1 MAPER
6 LSALDTA
13 FLCLEGDAT
22 PMHMGAV
29 ATFRPRRDWDADHVA
44 GLLAEHAAR
53 IPRLRRRVRTGLLPL
68 SSAHWED
75 DPSFDPA
82 RHVAVSSLYDRYAAD
97 PLATFAEHWIA
108 EPLDL
113 NRPLWSVQLVTGLPD
128 GDFALLVKF
137 HHALADGMG
146 AVELALALLDDI
158 TLPWQ
163 RRPAD
168 DEPEET
174 SRSPLGAVADTA
186 AALLG
191 QAAESA
197 GIAGSIVTSAR
208 PFPLSPTATV
218 NSPSRRIGLV
228 RLPGS
233 DIRTVRTAH
242 GGTTHDVV
250 LAVLAGALREWM
262 INRGQRADA
271 RSLRALVPVSL
282 RGRDSRDTGNS
293 LSGYLCDLPVEVD
306 DPVERLRLVRE
317 AMARNKEAGPT
328 RGAGALPVLAN
339 RLPAGL
345 HRLAAKA
352 AGQAAPLLFDTV
364 VTTVPVP
371 SIPLSLAGARL
382 REVYPFVPLAPHQ
395 SVGIAVATYRDGVHV
410 GLQANGHAVSDV
422 GSLADAVTKSM
433 ARLQLES

>member
-1 MAPER
+1 MASER

-13 FLCLEGDAT
+13 FLCLEDDAT

-29 ATFRPRRDWDADHVA
+29 ATFRARRDWDADHVA
-44 GLLAEHAAR
+44 ELLAERAAR
-53 IPRLRRRVRTGLLPL
+53 IPRLRRRAVSGLFPL
-68 SSAHWED
+68 SGGRWED
-75 DPSFDPA
+75 DPTFDA
-82 RHVAVSSLYDRYAAD
+82 GRHVAVSRLYDRFAPD

-113 NRPLWSVQLVTGLPD
+113 DRPLWSIQLVTGLPD

-158 TLPWQ
+158 SLPRQ
-163 RRPAD
+163 RRPVD
-168 DEPEET
+168 EEPEEKPA
-174 SRSPLGAVADTA
+174 SPLSGLTDSAT
-186 AALLG
+186 ALLG

-197 GIAGSIVTSAR
+197 SIAASIVTSAR
-208 PFPLSPTATV
+208 PYPFSPTATV

-228 RLPGS
+228 RLPAG
-233 DIRTVRTAH
+233 DIRAVRAAH
-242 GGTTHDVV
+242 GGTTHDVM
-250 LAVLAGALREWM
+250 LAVLAGALRDWM

-282 RGRDSRDTGNS
+282 RGRAGREPGNN

-317 AMARNKEAGPT
+317 AMARNKASGPT
-328 RGAGALPVLAN
+328 RGAGALPVLAG
-339 RLPAGL
+339 RLPVGL
-345 HRLAAKA
+345 HRLATKA

-395 SVGIAVATYRDGVHV
+395 SVGIAVATYRDGVHI

-422 GSLADAVTKSM
+422 GSLSDAVTKSM

>member
-13 FLCLEGDAT
+13 FLSMEADAT

-29 ATFRPRRDWDADHVA
+29 ATFTPRRDWDADHVA
-44 GLLAEHAAR
+44 GLLAERAAR
-53 IPRLRRRVRTGLLPL
+53 MPYLRRRVRTGLLPF

-75 DPSFDPA
+75 DPAFDPG
-82 RHVAVSSLYDRYAAD
+82 RHIAVSKLYDRYAPD

-113 NRPLWSVQLVTGLPD
+113 DRPLWSVQLVTGLQD
-128 GDFALLVKF
+128 GEFALLVKF

-163 RRPAD
+163 RRPV
-168 DEPEET
+168 DEPEGT
-174 SRSPLGAVADTA
+174 PRSPLGALAESATT
-186 AALLG
+186 LLG

-197 GIAGSIVTSAR
+197 SIAGSVVTSAR
-208 PFPLSPTATV
+208 PYPFSPTATA

-228 RLPGS
+228 RLPAS

-262 INRGQRADA
+262 LNRGQRADA
-271 RSLRALVPVSL
+271 RALRALVPVSL
-282 RGRDSRDTGNS
+282 RGRESRGTGNS
-293 LSGYLCDLPVEVD
+293 LSAYLCELPVEVD
-306 DPVERLRLVRE
+306 DPVERLRLVRK
-317 AMARNKEAGPT
+317 AMARNKEAGPH

>member
-6 LSALDTA
+6 LSALDMA

-29 ATFRPRRDWDADHVA
+29 ATFRPKRDWDADHVA
-44 GLLAEHAAR
+44 GLLAERAAR
-53 IPRLRRRVRTGLLPL
+53 MPRLRRRVRTGLLPF
-68 SSAHWED
+68 SGAHWED
-75 DPSFDPA
+75 DPAFDPA
-82 RHVAVSSLYDRYAAD
+82 RHVAVSSLYDRYAPD

-113 NRPLWSVQLVTGLPD
+113 DRPLWSVQLVTGLPD

-163 RRPAD
+163 RRPVD
-168 DEPEET
+168 DEPAQKP
-174 SRSPLGAVADTA
+174 RSPLGAATESA
-186 AALLG
+186 TALLG

-197 GIAGSIVTSAR
+197 SIAGSIVTSAR
-208 PFPLSPTATV
+208 PYPLSPTATV

-228 RLPGS
+228 RLPAG
-233 DIRTVRTAH
+233 DVRAVRSVH

-282 RGRDSRDTGNS
+282 RGRDGGDAGNS

-345 HRLAAKA
+345 HRLATKA

-422 GSLADAVTKSM
+422 GSLADAVSKSM
-433 ARLQLES
+433 ALLQLES